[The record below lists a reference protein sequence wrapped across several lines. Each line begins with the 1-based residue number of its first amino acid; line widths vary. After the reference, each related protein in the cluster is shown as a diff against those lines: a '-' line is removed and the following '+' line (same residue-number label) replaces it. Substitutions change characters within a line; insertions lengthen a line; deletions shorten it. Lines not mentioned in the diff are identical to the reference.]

1 MMSFC
6 VLVKGPCR
14 GKQCDFWARVKIR
27 KRPVDEL
34 VREIYDSII
43 KCENGS
49 ALNIEIALGQFWTQ
63 IGIRDMENLCSED
76 PDLCAKI
83 REVENQVRV

>member
-43 KCENGS
+43 ECENGS
-49 ALNIEIALGQFWTQ
+49 ALNIEIALDQFWTQ